1 MNGVQRLDVLI
12 LDQRIQI
19 SVRPNP
25 WLSAYWG
32 PPASSDPSASGWGGD
47 LTYPL
52 ASEIQNQGC
61 EAARRLTLAERE
73 PDELNTLSLLLC
85 TLATTSLI
93 HATVTLLFWC
103 FPLRRD
109 RKCVT
114 FPAESATL
122 KVSEEL
128 EYEAIWQRDDCSS
141 AYCFLH
147 VIIVKKLTLWCIC
160 FLLKLAHH

>member
-1 MNGVQRLDVLI
+1 MNGYELLE
-12 LDQRIQI
+12 QRIQI

-25 WLSAYWG
+25 WLNTYWG
-32 PPASSDPSASGWGGD
+32 PPASSDPSTSGRGD
-47 LTYPL
+47 LMYPL

-61 EAARRLTLAERE
+61 EAAHRLTSAACE
-73 PDELNTLSLLLC
+73 PDELNTLSQLLC

-128 EYEAIWQRDDCSS
+128 EYEAIWPRDDCSS
-141 AYCFLH
+141 VYCFPH
-147 VIIVKKLTLWCIC
+147 VIIV
-160 FLLKLAHH
+160 

>member
-1 MNGVQRLDVLI
+1 MKLFAEQNRNGNHLNELCYSVCRLADFLSVTTGWSKRRIITNGVQRLEVLI

-19 SVRPNP
+19 SVRLDP
-25 WLSAYWG
+25 WLNTYWG
-32 PPASSDPSASGWGGD
+32 PPASSDPSASGWGD
-47 LTYPL
+47 LTYAL
-52 ASEIQNQGC
+52 ATPIQNQGC
-61 EAARRLTLAERE
+61 EAARRLTSAECE

-114 FPAESATL
+114 SPAECRS
-122 KVSEEL
+122 
-128 EYEAIWQRDDCSS
+128 
-141 AYCFLH
+141 
-147 VIIVKKLTLWCIC
+147 
-160 FLLKLAHH
+160 